1 MFAKVSVS
9 QVGEQHYDN
18 LSSRSSKDQDFIP
31 CKASQEIT
39 EMAVLTVKANRE
51 RTKEL
56 QMYVHTHPSIYP
68 CPPLASNFHL
78 KEVSYIGEKTDSK
91 LFCCCKTKLSLFQG
105 GAKMGVTCMKISES
119 TVKSIAHESTGK
131 RLDFF

>member
-56 QMYVHTHPSIYP
+56 QMHVYTHPSIYP
-68 CPPLASNFHL
+68 CPPLASDEL
-78 KEVSYIGEKTDSK
+78 T
-91 LFCCCKTKLSLFQG
+91 
-105 GAKMGVTCMKISES
+105 S
-119 TVKSIAHESTGK
+119 T
-131 RLDFF
+131 